1 MHLRCYFPLLV
12 CLFGAAHGDTYDFSY
27 SATGDPRLV
36 PIQVFDNGTKTWLQV
51 PQLQPPPVIFAV
63 TPAGEVILPARQ
75 EGQMLVVDR
84 VEQQLAIVLG
94 RARAKVR
101 YTGSASRQDEGA
113 SFGQVPPSRSNGSAP
128 TPLPA
133 AAILT
138 ARKAPPA
145 PAEEAVQAPL
155 APASAPKA
163 TTPASPAPT
172 GDLAVAASKP
182 TPTTSSDSAAAQA
195 PSLNE
200 WSVRPDDGDLETL
213 LQRWADTAT
222 PKWQLSWE
230 ATKRYPV
237 KFHATLKG
245 SFEEAVT
252 DALRPYARGTD
263 PIKGCTYDNNVLR
276 VVPKPTVCEIQ

>member
-1 MHLRCYFPLLV
+1 MHLRFYFPLLV
-12 CLFGAAHGDTYDFSY
+12 CLFGSAHGDTYDFSY

-113 SFGQVPPSRSNGSAP
+113 SFGQVAPNRTNGSAP

-133 AAILT
+133 AAILA
-138 ARKAPPA
+138 ARKMPPALTDEAAPPSRAVEPKTKAPAPPA
-145 PAEEAVQAPL
+145 PTNE
-155 APASAPKA
+155 
-163 TTPASPAPT
+163 
-172 GDLAVAASKP
+172 LAVATNKP
-182 TPTTSSDSAAAQA
+182 TPTATGESTVIQSPP
-195 PSLNE
+195 PSE

-213 LQRWADTAT
+213 LQRWADSAT

-245 SFEEAVT
+245 SFEDAVT